1 MPAVRYDY
9 SMTKDYSFFFVL
21 TAIALGAACGAIL
34 RYILS
39 EWLNPKLSFLPAG
52 TLVCNLT
59 GAFLIGI
66 ITAYLY
72 TKTGI
77 TPYAKLFLVTGFL
90 GSLTTFSTFSL
101 ESVNL
106 FLQSGIQEGG
116 MWTLLRPFCH
126 IMLHLGGSI
135 TLAFAGLLLGKKLF

>member
-21 TAIALGAACGAIL
+21 TTIALGAACGAIL

-106 FLQSGIQEGG
+106 FLQSGTQEGG